1 MTAEPSTRVTLR
13 QVYQEQQEMKELLQ
27 KVASSLPTVARRLDE
42 HERDTNELL
51 KDHEIR
57 LRNIEQKVWK
67 LFGAI
72 ALIAGAAPFLAR
84 LLP

>member
-1 MTAEPSTRVTLR
+1 MTSEPSTRVTLR

>member
-1 MTAEPSTRVTLR
+1 MTAEPSTRVTLK

-51 KDHEIR
+51 KDHEVR

>member
-1 MTAEPSTRVTLR
+1 
-13 QVYQEQQEMKELLQ
+13 MKELLQ